1 MLIGDT
7 KFFYLFWKL
16 INTQTALM
24 ESKFCWKL
32 NTHGKLNAQIFQ
44 NSFINLLETQTALN
58 GFVYWLET

>member
-32 NTHGKLNAQIFQ
+32 NTHGKLNAQIVQ
-44 NSFINLLETQTALN
+44 NSLLIILLEN
-58 GFVYWLET
+58 